1 MRQNLQRILVKGGVL
16 SPSELKQIVELAELA
31 GLDSL
36 MFGSRQDILLA
47 TDQDLTNIVQDFPH
61 LSIENLSGN
70 VYQNIICSYVS
81 ADIFP
86 ATSWL
91 NSAMYLYIMEQF
103 TEPQKLEIN
112 ITDPKQRL
120 VPLFTGHLNFIAA
133 NVEDYWY
140 FYVRLPHWAKP
151 ESFPV
156 LIYSWDMARI
166 AKAIESLKEPLEDVS
181 SLFNYLNQNL
191 ETNSRVPQ
199 EPLQLPSYTF
209 PYYEGM
215 NRFNLDQYWL
225 GLYWRNNRYD
235 LNFLKAMCDLCFECK
250 IGKICITTWKSF
262 IVKGIH
268 QRYEMLWQKLLGR
281 FGINE
286 RHSSLEMNWHI
297 PARDDEALDLKRFIV
312 RNFDQNDIST
322 YGLTFGIT
330 SHYGINFTSILIQ
343 RNPPPRVVQHFHVR
357 PTYNVLHARDF
368 DPNTLEY
375 ISYAQDVDKIEL
387 PGLLME
393 LSRLYFDGL
402 GVMGKDQKPLIISTP
417 VQPLYKTPELE
428 AFQCPNC
435 LSIFDQRF
443 GDAFNGIAPGV
454 AFENLPNAYVCGVCN
469 TEKEAFVKIDANAIK
484 TV

>member
-31 GLDSL
+31 GLDAL
-36 MFGSRQDILLA
+36 MFGSRQDILLP
-47 TDQDLTNIVQDFPH
+47 TDKDLSEIAQDFPQ
-61 LSIENLSGN
+61 LSIENLSAN
-70 VYQNIICSYVS
+70 VYQNILCSYVS

-86 ATSWL
+86 GTSWL
-91 NSAMYLYIMEQF
+91 SSAMYLYVLEQF
-103 TEPQKLEIN
+103 AEPQKLEIN
-112 ITDPKQRL
+112 ISDPKQRL
-120 VPLFTGHLNFIAA
+120 VPLFTGHLNFIAS
-133 NVEDYWY
+133 NVEDYWH
-140 FYVRLPHWAKP
+140 FYVRLPHWPKP
-151 ESFPV
+151 EAFPV

-166 AKAIESLKEPLEDVS
+166 AKAIENLNEPISDPHG
-181 SLFNYLNQNL
+181 LFNYLNRTL

-199 EPLQLPSYTF
+199 EALQVPSYTF

-215 NRFNLDQYWL
+215 NRFNVDQYWL

-235 LNFLKAMCDLCFECK
+235 LKFLKALCDLCFECK
-250 IGKICITTWKSF
+250 IGKICITPWKSF

-268 QRYEMLWQKLLGR
+268 QKYEVAFQKLLGR

-297 PARDDEALDLKRFIV
+297 PASDDEAMDLKRFIV

-330 SHYGINFTSILIQ
+330 STYGINFTSILIQ
-343 RNPPPRVVQHFHVR
+343 RNPQPRVVQHFQVR
-357 PTYNVLHARDF
+357 PTYNVLYAKNF

-375 ISYAQDVDKIEL
+375 LTYAQDVDKIEL

-402 GVMGKDQKPLIISTP
+402 GVVAKENKPLVVPTP
-417 VQPLYKTPELE
+417 TLHAHAVSDHEVYR
-428 AFQCPNC
+428 CPNC
-435 LSIFDQRF
+435 LSVYDMRY
-443 GDAFNGIAPGV
+443 GDALQGIPAGIAF
-454 AFENLPNAYVCGVCN
+454 AALPEEYTCGVCE
-469 TEKEAFVKIDANAIK
+469 TEKGAFVELAE
-484 TV
+484 